1 MLADRRGHFLGLAVG
16 ARVVAAHD
24 PLEIRELAHH
34 VGEEIALAELGGAQ
48 QRFDGAADG
57 LGDRSAERAH
67 AARLVA
73 ERAELRLEGHRI
85 ERRRARGEGL
95 LAVLFPEEGGIGEAR
110 PHDALVALAHL
121 RGVAA
126 LDVAHRDEGG
136 QEAPGS
142 ILHREVTLVVRER
155 RDQHFPRQREEALLE
170 APRERH
176 RPLGER
182 RHLIEERGGDER
194 AAARVRRRGGDFG
207 LDALAA
213 RRQIR
218 QHMAALTERALVG
231 SGAGDADRSRRVKA
245 MTTREVAG
253 RGVEER
259 RGDHLASEQ
268 HHHPVHRAHEHRS
281 ALAPVHAARNGQ
293 RIEHLAHEVGQQ
305 INRALAGLRADEE
318 EEFPFAFVE
327 LLERFDARP
336 AALGEGERGARR
348 LPSRTEG
355 GGKGR
360 SAALHVLL
368 GLPRGEALRPHR
380 QAPRGGK
387 ARELPVREAR
397 LVEPRGKSRHE
408 RLLERAQRPR
418 RQLLGADLEEEVVT
432 LTPYA
437 ALALHAAAP
446 GAPPAAAARTGV
458 AAFSSG
464 NPSASRDSR

>member
-1 MLADRRGHFLGLAVG
+1 MIPWRSGNSPTMWVRRSHLPSSAARSAGSTAPPMVSAIAAPSARTRRVLSPSEPSFAWKVTASSAG
-16 ARVVAAHD
+16 AR
-24 PLEIRELAHH
+24 
-34 VGEEIALAELGGAQ
+34 
-48 QRFDGAADG
+48 
-57 LGDRSAERAH
+57 
-67 AARLVA
+67 AARGC
-73 ERAELRLEGHRI
+73 LRSCSQKKAASA
-85 ERRRARGEGL
+85 RRARTTRSLPSRTFAGSRLSML
-95 LAVLFPEEGGIGEAR
+95 LTAMKAGRRRPEA
-110 PHDALVALAHL
+110 
-121 RGVAA
+121 
-126 LDVAHRDEGG
+126 
-136 QEAPGS
+136 S
-142 ILHREVTLVVRER
+142 HREVTLVVRER

-194 AAARVRRRGGDFG
+194 AAARVRRRGRDLGP
-207 LDALAA
+207 DALAA

-218 QHMAALTERALVG
+218 EHTAALAERALVG
-231 SGAGDADRSRRVKA
+231 SGACDADRSRRVKA
-245 MTTREVAG
+245 MTAREVAG

-327 LLERFDARP
+327 LLERLDARA

-432 LTPYA
+432 LTPHA
-437 ALALHAAAP
+437 ALVLHAAAP

-464 NPSASRDSR
+464 NPRASRDSR

>member
-1 MLADRRGHFLGLAVG
+1 MIPWRSGNSPTMWVRRSHLPSSAARSSGSTAPPMVSAIAAPSARTRRVLSPSEPSFAWKVTASSAG
-16 ARVVAAHD
+16 AR
-24 PLEIRELAHH
+24 
-34 VGEEIALAELGGAQ
+34 
-48 QRFDGAADG
+48 
-57 LGDRSAERAH
+57 
-67 AARLVA
+67 AARGC
-73 ERAELRLEGHRI
+73 LRSCSQKKAASA
-85 ERRRARGEGL
+85 RRARTTRSL
-95 LAVLFPEEGGIGEAR
+95 PSRTF
-110 PHDALVALAHL
+110 
-121 RGVAA
+121 
-126 LDVAHRDEGG
+126 
-136 QEAPGS
+136 
-142 ILHREVTLVVRER
+142 
-155 RDQHFPRQREEALLE
+155 
-170 APRERH
+170 
-176 RPLGER
+176 
-182 RHLIEERGGDER
+182 
-194 AAARVRRRGGDFG
+194 
-207 LDALAA
+207 
-213 RRQIR
+213 
-218 QHMAALTERALVG
+218 
-231 SGAGDADRSRRVKA
+231 AGSRRVKA
-245 MTTREVAG
+245 MTAREVAG

-327 LLERFDARP
+327 LLERLDARA

-418 RQLLGADLEEEVVT
+418 RQLLGADLQEEVVT
-432 LTPYA
+432 LTPHA
-437 ALALHAAAP
+437 ALVLHAAAA

-464 NPSASRDSR
+464 NPRASRDSR